1 MDKNEVRHKL
11 YDEICALDT
20 AIKQLASI
28 RPYVD
33 SVTKRD
39 RFDSSL
45 DIVIGVKNDM
55 VKTLNELKK
64 DATKQ
69 SRADLIVE
77 TFRKKFEAMGYEER
91 EEYLKEHGFD
101 FGSSDETTSER

>member
-1 MDKNEVRHKL
+1 MDKNEIRHKL
-11 YDEICALDT
+11 HDEICALDS

-33 SVTKRD
+33 SVTKKD

-55 VKTLNELKK
+55 VKMLNELKK

-69 SRADLIVE
+69 SQPI
-77 TFRKKFEAMGYEER
+77 EEDV
-91 EEYLKEHGFD
+91 LGK
-101 FGSSDETTSER
+101 

>member
-11 YDEICALDT
+11 HDEICALDT

-33 SVTKRD
+33 SVTKKD

-45 DIVIGVKNDM
+45 DIIIGVKNDM

-69 SRADLIVE
+69 SQTVE
-77 TFRKKFEAMGYEER
+77 EEALG
-91 EEYLKEHGFD
+91 K
-101 FGSSDETTSER
+101 

>member
-1 MDKNEVRHKL
+1 MDKNEIIHKL
-11 YDEICALDT
+11 YDEICALDM
-20 AIKQLASI
+20 AIEQLERI

-33 SVTKRD
+33 TVTKRD

-64 DATKQ
+64 EVTKQ
-69 SRADLIVE
+69 S
-77 TFRKKFEAMGYEER
+77 
-91 EEYLKEHGFD
+91 
-101 FGSSDETTSER
+101 